1 MNDIKF
7 PYLPVTIGL
16 IMMILPWIFIFFP
29 GTSEEP
35 VNVINDIT
43 DCIEIISTTKI
54 ISEYTYIT
62 YKRTDGT
69 YKIIEIRGN
78 NFTCTNNHK

>member
-1 MNDIKF
+1 MSPYKF
-7 PYLPVTIGL
+7 PYLIVTIGL
-16 IMMILPWIFIFFP
+16 IIMIVPWIFYLFP

-35 VNVINDIT
+35 VNDIT

-54 ISEYTYIT
+54 ISKYTYVT

-69 YKIIEIRGN
+69 YKIIEIQGN
-78 NFTCTNNHK
+78 HFTCTNKEFEGE